1 MALPYTIE
9 RALHLAPMLTEY
21 FRNAGASGGVSP
33 LCLEEKQWDGAA
45 EHLMSIAANGSTN
58 APKTAAKF
66 ANMTV
71 IGPILTSGSSGI
83 NANYQNGT
91 QIRRNSSIS
100 IFNSLIIGFPVGVYI
115 DDTKGSKTIENVK
128 AGSLMFK
135 GNIIAGCTTKWK
147 GESSATTDSTAWNA
161 FKSASGTTE
170 LASAADV
177 LMTDPNKFSSAVST
191 SAGTPNYLLQ
201 TASPAATGAV
211 PDASYGMQD
220 VTYRGAFDASNDWT
234 KGWTTWAAESATY

>member
-1 MALPYTIE
+1 
-9 RALHLAPMLTEY
+9 MLTEY

-201 TASPAATGAV
+201 AASPAATGSV